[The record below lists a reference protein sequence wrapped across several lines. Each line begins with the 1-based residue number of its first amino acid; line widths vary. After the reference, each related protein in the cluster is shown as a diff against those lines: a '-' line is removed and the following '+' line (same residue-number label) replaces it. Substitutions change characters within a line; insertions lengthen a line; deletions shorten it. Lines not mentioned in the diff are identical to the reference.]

1 MRIDKRVGVLMLAAT
16 VILMISSC
24 SNEVGYY
31 AQCVQGHADILAK
44 RQPIDKVLAD
54 AAVSPELKEK
64 LSLVLRIRD
73 FASREL
79 LLPDNGSYRC
89 YADLQRPQVVWNI
102 VATPEF
108 SLRPRQWCFP
118 VAGCVTYRG
127 YYSRDGAQAL
137 LEKLQAQG
145 EDVHLYGVDAYS
157 TLGWF
162 DDPVLNTFINKPEAR
177 LAGLIFHELAHQQIY
192 IKGDSTFNE
201 AFAEA
206 VAQEGVAR
214 WLRQAERLDDLVKW
228 QESLRHDEQF
238 VALLQEARLRLE
250 RIYSAE
256 SDVGTKRAG
265 KAQVF
270 QELALTY
277 VRLKESWG
285 GYGGYD
291 RWFASPLNNA
301 RLASVGTYRSQ
312 LPAFQAL
319 LQQTGGD
326 IDSFYKAVQ
335 SLGRLPAGERQERLR
350 ILAADVNRSSGP
362 DIASLWAASPDF

>member
-1 MRIDKRVGVLMLAAT
+1 MRIDKRVGVLLLAAT

-206 VAQEGVAR
+206 VAQEGVSR
-214 WLRQAERLDDLVKW
+214 WLRHVERLDDLSGW
-228 QESLRHDEQF
+228 QESVRRDEEF
-238 VALLQEARLRLE
+238 VALLQEARARLE
-250 RIYSAE
+250 KIYSAD
-256 SDVGTKRAG
+256 SDVETKRAG

-270 QELALTY
+270 RELELTY
-277 VRLKESWG
+277 ARLKEGWSG
-285 GYGGYD
+285 DGGYD

-301 RLASVGTYRSQ
+301 RLASVSTYRRH
-312 LPAFQAL
+312 LPAFQTL
-319 LQQTGGD
+319 LRQEGGEL
-326 IDSFYKAVQ
+326 SAFYKAV
-335 SLGRLPAGERQERLR
+335 SVLGRLPVAERQKRMGE
-350 ILAADVNRSSGP
+350 LAAGVTPPPGP
-362 DIASLWAASPDF
+362 DIASLWAASPDN